1 MCKMFIT
8 APELILHRHIIFII
22 KLKTLKILFRINL
35 IFLCYRE
42 EYFIH
47 LQEISIN
54 RDADVEN
61 GLVNTGW
68 GRRGWDELVEGY

>member
-22 KLKTLKILFRINL
+22 KLKTLKILFKINL

-68 GRRGWDELVEGY
+68 GRRGWDELGEGY